1 MSLDLPVVL
10 LHWHVEDGSHWSV
23 KMAIQFAWHFS
34 AVFWRGES
42 DAIWLEA
49 QILQVW
55 PSVAFR
61 LDQMQEAA
69 VKIQRAVW
77 TYQLRKLNGGVG
89 WSFKPASVVT
99 SRPANDSTQP
109 ARFRSEL
116 RWQTMF
122 RYYLIIWYQ
131 MQISFDSFKFVF
143 VLFCFQITTSA
154 ERRECAPMEFASTWM
169 APSSVNVKK
178 DTPFLHLDTLVLV
191 CKTYHNFTLTLIKMC
206 YCRWIDLDECA
217 ENPRICLNGRCE
229 NVAGSFEC
237 VCEEGFSSSAVGP
250 FCVDM
255 DECGQNGMCDNG
267 KCINMDGSFK
277 CVCDSGYKLS
287 SDGKTCI
294 GNPFLPYSNDSFKTL
309 RSSSR

>member
-122 RYYLIIWYQ
+122 RYYLISDANIVWFI
-131 MQISFDSFKFVF
+131 QICVCF
-143 VLFCFQITTSA
+143 VLFS
-154 ERRECAPMEFASTWM
+154 
-169 APSSVNVKK
+169 
-178 DTPFLHLDTLVLV
+178 DH
-191 CKTYHNFTLTLIKMC
+191 
-206 YCRWIDLDECA
+206 
-217 ENPRICLNGRCE
+217 
-229 NVAGSFEC
+229 
-237 VCEEGFSSSAVGP
+237 
-250 FCVDM
+250 
-255 DECGQNGMCDNG
+255 DECGETGMCAHG
-267 KCINMDGSFK
+267 ICINMDGSFK
-277 CVCDSGYKLS
+277 WQCQEGYALSPSGHSCVGM
-287 SDGKTCI
+287 
-294 GNPFLPYSNDSFKTL
+294 
-309 RSSSR
+309 